1 MSEVPYNSYAPRET
15 PDHISLRSGSPADF
29 PPGSNYSST
38 QHRKRKRDVN
48 EPVPRSYED
57 RQHEFWANE
66 LLDYF
71 MLAQGPDSTDVYP
84 TPDRITDLNRAIDEK
99 GHTAMQWAAAMG
111 DMNVVRDLL
120 QRGALMDKAS
130 HNGETPFMRAVM
142 FTNNYDK
149 NSMKQLAR
157 CLMKT
162 IACRDSCNSSV
173 FHHIVATTSSKSKYA
188 CARYYIVTILEHMK
202 KDYRSSDIAAVL
214 NQQDQNGDTAVLI
227 AARMGA
233 RKCVRK
239 LLDEGARSD
248 IPNNTGEVAS
258 YYIDL
263 LNERRRQRQHLQP
276 AIASSS
282 PVQRSSS
289 LNGHSAFDMRP
300 GLDGTNNGTPT
311 KHLQRSYRSEA
322 ANLLSMQLPTLISS
336 RTEALAAE
344 FEKELTEQ
352 ESTVNEGKRAL
363 QARREDVERLR
374 REWDATTAGTGE
386 MDMTAGDDAVDMEL
400 SQLEDEVKYLLQD
413 NLLDELA
420 DAWGEEGKA
429 PPAVNGTSSDD
440 ITAQQAEAT
449 GARQTLVS
457 DIMAALS
464 QTGVLGLDLLYD
476 DSTNLLTTTLN
487 SPSDSKQVL
496 KYLRLIRSALRMQ
509 PDEGVDVEALL
520 PEILRDLEE
529 ERRQSVG
536 VGRDD
541 GAADVSGLMDVDMDG
556 GGFTPDG
563 KLLGLGAS
571 EGYGFEVVDGVGAV

>member
-1 MSEVPYNSYAPRET
+1 
-15 PDHISLRSGSPADF
+15 
-29 PPGSNYSST
+29 
-38 QHRKRKRDVN
+38 
-48 EPVPRSYED
+48 
-57 RQHEFWANE
+57 
-66 LLDYF
+66 
-71 MLAQGPDSTDVYP
+71 MLAQGPDSTDIYP
-84 TPDRITDLNRAIDEK
+84 TPDRTTDLNRAIDEK
-99 GHTAMQWAAAMG
+99 GHTAMHWAAAMG
-111 DMNVVRDLL
+111 DMNVVTDLL

-149 NSMKQLAR
+149 NSMEQLAR
-157 CLMKT
+157 RLSKT
-162 IACRDSCNSSV
+162 IAYRDSCNSTV

-188 CARYYIVTILEHMK
+188 CARYYIETILERMK
-202 KDYRSSDIAAVL
+202 SQYRPGDITAIL

-248 IPNNTGEVAS
+248 ISNNEGEVAS

-289 LNGHSAFDMRP
+289 LNGPSAFDMRQ
-300 GLDGTNNGTPT
+300 GLDGTSNRTPT
-311 KHLQRSYRSEA
+311 KRPRRSYRSEA
-322 ANLLSMQLPTLISS
+322 ANLLSMQLPTLITS

-352 ESTVNEGKRAL
+352 ENTVNEGKRAL

-374 REWDATTAGTGE
+374 AEWEATSAGAGGI
-386 MDMTAGDDAVDMEL
+386 DMTGGAEVTGTEL
-400 SQLEDEVKYLLQD
+400 HQLEDEVKTLLQD
-413 NLLDELA
+413 NLMDQLA
-420 DAWGEEGKA
+420 DLWAEEGKTA
-429 PPAVNGTSSDD
+429 ASTNGFSPEDHA
-440 ITAQQAEAT
+440 AQQAASQSR
-449 GARQTLVS
+449 RQILLTDLTTAVS
-457 DIMAALS
+457 H
-464 QTGVLGLDLLYD
+464 TGVSGLDLLHFSP
-476 DSTNLLTTTLN
+476 DSDFNLRTTALASHSHAN
-487 SPSDSKQVL
+487 ADSKQVL
-496 KYLRLIRSALRMQ
+496 KYLQLIRSALHIK

-529 ERRQSVG
+529 ARRHSVG

-541 GAADVSGLMDVDMDG
+541 GAADVSGLMDLDGDVDADMRMDG
-556 GGFTPDG
+556 GGTAFTPDG
-563 KLLGLGAS
+563 KMLGLAAGEA
-571 EGYGFEVVDGVGAV
+571 YGFGAGVGDVRVV